1 MSERL
6 RAKENR
12 NRRHEMKVYI
22 ETYGCAAAQGD
33 AAIMEG
39 ILLQH
44 GYEIVDEPEQADFVI
59 IVTCIVIDTTQQ
71 RMISRIKKFKEMGK
85 KIVVAECMA
94 SALPDLVKKLDEN
107 AILLPPRYIHHIADA
122 IEGKH
127 DFIEKPK
134 VGLPRKIGIRLNIP
148 IAEGCIYNCSYCIT
162 KLARGRLTSF
172 PLEGLVKDAENAIKK
187 GCKEL
192 RLTTQDTAS
201 YGIDIGKSLPELIN
215 EIASIEGEF
224 RIRIGMMH
232 PLSAYRIFDE
242 LMEAY
247 ENEKVYKFIHLPLQ
261 SASDKILRA
270 MRRGYTYDLFKEMV
284 DEFRK
289 RFRHSTFATDIIV
302 AFPGE
307 GEEEFN
313 ETIEALKELR
323 PDITNVTRFS
333 PRPFT
338 EAAKLKKLPTQVA
351 KQRSRAA
358 SELALKI
365 SYERNRELVG
375 KTFRALLLEE
385 RNGWI
390 VGKTDGYR
398 SVYVK
403 NAAIGEFVKVA
414 IKKAKLTHLEGEI
427 TPQH

>member
-1 MSERL
+1 
-6 RAKENR
+6 
-12 NRRHEMKVYI
+12 MKVYI

-39 ILLQH
+39 ILLQR
-44 GYEIVDEPEQADFVI
+44 GYEIVGEPEKADFVV
-59 IVTCIVIDTTQQ
+59 IVTCIVVDTTQQ

-122 IEGKH
+122 IEGKR

-284 DEFRK
+284 EEFRK

-313 ETIEALKELR
+313 ETMKAMKELR